1 MAAAIADNAADD
13 DDDAAI
19 LISSWSACV
28 WLAERGFNVRY
39 VC

>member
-1 MAAAIADNAADD
+1 MAAAAAAIADNA